1 MTIGKGAYLRQITTS
16 LSTQMRS
23 VEVGREMEGSS
34 PPSVFIGSYAYP
46 KVYAGPIITGL
57 HGDTRIMDAPES
69 WIPSCTTQEEII
81 RYRLSLVRGKQQ
93 VAAGDTGNPF
103 VEKLQEIA
111 LSSSSVESEIT
122 FETPPAGMMFSDE
135 SSPHGPSARM
145 EQFEIEKGR
154 WDRDLEKVYYDTDL
168 TASGAVIG
176 LHRQGVPFS
185 SIQKA
190 FSVGTMGAGRK
201 RKLVPTRWSITAC
214 DTMLGDHLLSRVR
227 KNSPVD
233 CYRVHEFDS
242 LNNHYAILLMPTVW
256 QYEWIE
262 AFLHVLGREEMIF
275 ADHEGNRKKQGYS
288 PVGGCYYSCRMA
300 VLDALA
306 KEGIQAG
313 AIVLREARR
322 GYIPLGV
329 FNVRENVKHAMA
341 SSPKEFEGMPDAL
354 QYLTS
359 CFSLPPAR
367 FYHEST
373 LLSGL
378 RKGHQATLSAFC
390 S

>member
-1 MTIGKGAYLRQITTS
+1 MTFGKGAYLRQITSS
-16 LSTQMRS
+16 LSAQMRS

-34 PPSVFIGSYAYP
+34 PPSVFIGSHAYP
-46 KVYAGPIITGL
+46 KVYAGPIISVH

-69 WIPSCTTQEEII
+69 WIPSGITQEEII
-81 RYRLSLVRGKQQ
+81 GYRLSLVRGKQR
-93 VAAGDTGNPF
+93 VSADDIDNPF

-111 LSSSSVESEIT
+111 LSSASVESEVT

-145 EQFEIEKGR
+145 EQFEIEKAR
-154 WDRDLEKVYYDTDL
+154 WDPALERVYYDTDL
-168 TASGAVIG
+168 VASGAVID

-190 FSVGTMGAGRK
+190 FSAGTMGAGRK

-214 DTMLGDHLLSRVR
+214 DTILGDQLLTRVR
-227 KNSPVD
+227 QNSPID

-242 LNNHYAILLMPTVW
+242 LNNHYAVLLMPTSW

-275 ADHEGNRKKQGYS
+275 ADHEGHRKKNGYS

-306 KEGIQAG
+306 KEGKQAG
-313 AIVLREARR
+313 AIILREARR

-329 FNVRENVKHAMA
+329 FNVRENVKHAMG
-341 SSPKEFEGMPDAL
+341 SSPKEFDAISDAL
-354 QYLTS
+354 HYLTIG
-359 CFSLPPAR
+359 FSLPSAR
-367 FYHEST
+367 FYKEST
-373 LLSGL
+373 LLSGM
-378 RKGHQATLSAFC
+378 RKGYQADLSAFC
-390 S
+390 Q

>member
-1 MTIGKGAYLRQITTS
+1 MTLGKGAYLRQITTS

-34 PPSVFIGSYAYP
+34 PPSVFIGSHAYP
-46 KVYAGPIITGL
+46 KVNAGPIISAF

-69 WIPSCTTQEEII
+69 WIPSGITQEEII
-81 RYRLSLVRGKQQ
+81 RYRLSLVRGKQR
-93 VAAGDTGNPF
+93 VAADDIDNPF

-111 LSSSSVESEIT
+111 LSSSSVESEVT

-145 EQFEIEKGR
+145 EQFKIEKER
-154 WDRDLEKVYYDTDL
+154 WDPALERVYYDTDL
-168 TASGAVIG
+168 VASGAVIG

-214 DTMLGDHLLSRVR
+214 DTILGNQLLTHVR
-227 KNSPVD
+227 QNSLID

-242 LNNHYAILLMPTVW
+242 LNNHYAVLLMPTAW

-275 ADHEGNRKKQGYS
+275 ADHEGHRKKNGYS

-300 VLDALA
+300 VLDSLE
-306 KEGIQAG
+306 KEGKQAG
-313 AIVLREARR
+313 AIILREARR

-329 FNVRENVKHAMA
+329 FNVRENVKHAMGA
-341 SSPKEFEGMPDAL
+341 SPKEFGAISDAL
-354 QYLTS
+354 HYLTTG
-359 CFSLPPAR
+359 FSLPSAR
-367 FYHEST
+367 FYEEST

-378 RKGHQATLSAFC
+378 RKGHQADLSAFC
-390 S
+390 H

>member
-1 MTIGKGAYLRQITTS
+1 MTFGKGAYLRQITTS

-34 PPSVFIGSYAYP
+34 PPSVFIGSHAYP
-46 KVYAGPIITGL
+46 KVYAGPIIADL

-69 WIPSCTTQEEII
+69 WIPTGTTQEEII
-81 RYRLSLVRGKQQ
+81 RYRLSLVRGKQRV
-93 VAAGDTGNPF
+93 VADDIDNPF

-111 LSSSSVESEIT
+111 LSSSSVESEVT
-122 FETPPAGMMFSDE
+122 FETPPAGMMFSEE

-145 EQFEIEKGR
+145 EYFEIEKGR
-154 WDRDLEKVYYDTDL
+154 WDRDLERVYYDTDL
-168 TASGAVIG
+168 GASGAVID

-190 FSVGTMGAGRK
+190 FSAGAIGAGRK

-227 KNSPVD
+227 RNSPID

-242 LNNHYAILLMPTVW
+242 LNNHYAVMLMPTAW

-262 AFLHVLGREEMIF
+262 AFIHVLGKEEMIF
-275 ADHEGNRKKQGYS
+275 ADHEGPRKKQGYS

-306 KEGIQAG
+306 TEGKQAG
-313 AIVLREARR
+313 AIILREARR

-341 SSPKEFEGMPDAL
+341 SEPKVFDGISGAL
-354 QYLTS
+354 QYLAS
-359 CFSLPPAR
+359 CFTLPPAR
-367 FYHEST
+367 FYEEST

-378 RKGHQATLSAFC
+378 ISGRQSNLSAFGL
-390 S
+390 